1 MKKILVWLVF
11 AAFFAVL
18 IYVIILGLWF
28 LFNGF
33 ELEKADYIVVAIATV
48 VVMVYGANKLRK
60 TDGTE
65 KAKSQITFVE
75 KDKTLIV
82 KERSSLNRN
91 LLYISRYQETNLKYN
106 PATATYTG
114 ATVGGVTTGGWDFQ
128 DAHYSIQGGAI
139 TDKFIL
145 WYRKND
151 KESKI
156 IEKIELSS
164 QLAEL
169 AQRDKALN
177 RFMKG
182 NTLYITKQSE
192 NKWGDLAAQ
201 TLKNTGNYS
210 LASDIAMKDYAS
222 TLLTKSEIKPIY
234 DFICAQ
240 GAYSI

>member
-1 MKKILVWLVF
+1 MKKALVWVVIAVF
-11 AAFFAVL
+11 VF
-18 IYVIILGLWF
+18 LGLLALWF

-33 ELEKADYIVVAIATV
+33 ELEGDDYVAVLIATV
-48 VVMVYGANKLRK
+48 VVMVYGTFRLRK
-60 TDGTE
+60 TGDTE
-65 KAKSQITFVE
+65 KAKALITFVE
-75 KDKTLIV
+75 NDELLIV
-82 KERSSLNRN
+82 KECSSLNKN
-91 LLYISRYQETNLKYN
+91 LLYISRYQETHLKYN

-128 DAHYSIQGGAI
+128 EAHYSIQGGAI

-156 IEKIELSS
+156 VEKVELSS

-169 AQRDKALN
+169 AKKDKAL
-177 RFMKG
+177 RQFLKG

-192 NKWGDLAAQ
+192 NKWGNLAAQ
-201 TLKNTGNYS
+201 TLKNTGNYN
-210 LASDIAMKDYAS
+210 LASDIALKDYAS
-222 TLLTKSEIKPIY
+222 TLLTKSELMPIY

-240 GAYSI
+240 GAYSM